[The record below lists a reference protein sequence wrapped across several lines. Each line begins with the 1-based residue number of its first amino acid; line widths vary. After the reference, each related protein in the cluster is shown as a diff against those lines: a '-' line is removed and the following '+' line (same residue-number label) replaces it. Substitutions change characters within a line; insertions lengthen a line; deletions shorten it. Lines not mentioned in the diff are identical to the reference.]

1 MKAQMIKRGEVA
13 GTPHDILALIEAIA
27 PDDRDGCCEHW
38 LADSYK
44 TLDEENPNEEHA
56 RRAFEH
62 MSRAYKARHPA
73 SPFGMGELAERGRGT
88 EARLD
93 RAYYMYLVAAFHCHD
108 ERAVARLT
116 EVYAA
121 GPPYPPELI
130 EALGGFNHLEMAS
143 EITVEEA
150 FVALGIAADSSSDDD
165 SDSDGQ

>member
-1 MKAQMIKRGEVA
+1 MSKRHLHE
-13 GTPHDILALIEAIA
+13 
-27 PDDRDGCCEHW
+27 
-38 LADSYK
+38 
-44 TLDEENPNEEHA
+44 
-56 RRAFEH
+56 
-62 MSRAYKARHPA
+62 A
-73 SPFGMGELAERGRGT
+73 SPHGRARLGATCRGPRA

-165 SDSDGQ
+165 SDGQ